1 MSTPAQPAPA
11 PAAPSAA
18 PQGEMNVSAFSAALA
33 ARPGD
38 AAPAAPISEEQQIEQ
53 QIKEQSAPKVEKP
66 ATEDKKPEEAP
77 KEKTPFD
84 DLPSEEV
91 EKPASEEKKPDE
103 PEVDTAN
110 WPKKQREAFAAA
122 RVKEKRLTEEL
133 SKAQEAAKQYQAQL
147 EEAKKTG
154 KPDEATLKELEE
166 LRQWRYSEEV
176 EASPEWKQAVA
187 DPLTKTFAS
196 LKEIAEAMNVDNE
209 ELLKATDEPLSWK
222 RNAAIHRL
230 FKAASEA
237 ADSPVD
243 PLEIQAAADAAIQE
257 ASKLPSFYAKMD
269 EMRAKAQETWQSLK
283 ARTEEQKAQQ
293 SKQSEADFLKAS
305 EHLLPQL
312 KSKWPSFFKDEAT
325 AKSVAEARIDT
336 TPEGQA
342 LQAQKAALFKP
353 ALTELMAARA
363 KIAEME
369 KTIAAWKG
377 SKAAVEDKAAT
388 SAKPDDGELDE
399 SAFAAALAKR

>member
-11 PAAPSAA
+11 AEPSAA

-38 AAPAAPISEEQQIEQ
+38 ASSAAPSSEEQQIEQ

-66 ATEDKKPEEAP
+66 ASEDKKPDEAP

-91 EKPASEEKKPDE
+91 EKPAAEEKKPDE

-122 RVKEKRLTEEL
+122 RVAQKRLTEEL
-133 SKAQEAAKQYQAQL
+133 SKAQEAIKQRDAAI

-196 LKEIAEAMNVDNE
+196 LKEIAEAMSVDNE

-230 FKAASEA
+230 FKAAAEA
-237 ADSPVD
+237 ADSPAD
-243 PLEIQAAADAAIQE
+243 SLEVQAAADAAIQE
-257 ASKLPSFYAKMD
+257 ANKLPSFYAKMD

-283 ARTEEQKAQQ
+283 ARTEEQKSQQ

-312 KSKWPSFFKDEAT
+312 KTKWPSFFKDEAT
-325 AKSVAEARIDT
+325 AKSVAEARIDA

-353 ALTELMAARA
+353 ALTELMSARA
-363 KIAEME
+363 KIAELE
-369 KTIAAWKG
+369 KAVAAWKG
-377 SKAAVEDKAAT
+377 SKAAVEDKVVT

>member
-1 MSTPAQPAPA
+1 MSTPAPA
-11 PAAPSAA
+11 PAAEPSAA

-38 AAPAAPISEEQQIEQ
+38 ASSAAPSSEEQQIEQ

-66 ATEDKKPEEAP
+66 ASEDKKPDEAP

-91 EKPASEEKKPDE
+91 EKPAAEEKKPDE

-122 RVKEKRLTEEL
+122 RVAQKRLTEEL
-133 SKAQEAAKQYQAQL
+133 SKAQEAIKQRDAAI

-176 EASPEWKQAVA
+176 EASPEWRQAVA
-187 DPLTKTFAS
+187 DPLTNTFAS
-196 LKEIAEAMNVDNE
+196 LKEIAEAMSVDNE

-230 FKAASEA
+230 FKAAAEA
-237 ADSPVD
+237 ADSPAD

-257 ASKLPSFYAKMD
+257 ANKLPSFYAKMD

-312 KSKWPSFFKDEAT
+312 KTKWPSFFKDEAT
-325 AKSVAEARIDT
+325 AKSVAEARIDA

-353 ALTELMAARA
+353 ALTELMSARA
-363 KIAEME
+363 KIAELE
-369 KTIAAWKG
+369 KAVAAWKG
-377 SKAAVEDKAAT
+377 SKAAVEDKVAT

>member
-11 PAAPSAA
+11 AEPSAA

-38 AAPAAPISEEQQIEQ
+38 ASSAAPSSEEQQIEQ
-53 QIKEQSAPKVEKP
+53 QIKEQSASKVEKP
-66 ATEDKKPEEAP
+66 APEDKKTDEAP

-91 EKPASEEKKPDE
+91 EKPAAEEKKPDE

-122 RVKEKRLTEEL
+122 RVAQKRLTEEL
-133 SKAQEAAKQYQAQL
+133 SKAQEAIKQRDAAI

-196 LKEIAEAMNVDNE
+196 LKEIAEAMSVDNE

-230 FKAASEA
+230 FKAAAEA
-237 ADSPVD
+237 ADSPAD

-257 ASKLPSFYAKMD
+257 ANKLPSFYAKMD

-283 ARTEEQKAQQ
+283 ARTEEQKSQQ

-312 KSKWPSFFKDEAT
+312 KTKWPSFFKDEAT
-325 AKSVAEARIDT
+325 AKSVAEARIDA

-353 ALTELMAARA
+353 ALTELMSARA
-363 KIAEME
+363 KIAELE
-369 KTIAAWKG
+369 KAVAAWKG
-377 SKAAVEDKAAT
+377 SKAAVEDKVAT

>member
-1 MSTPAQPAPA
+1 
-11 PAAPSAA
+11 
-18 PQGEMNVSAFSAALA
+18 MNTEGFSAALA

-38 AAPAAPISEEQQIEQ
+38 PVPVAPTSEEQQIEQ

-66 ATEDKKPEEAP
+66 AAEEDRPEEAP
-77 KEKTPFD
+77 KEKSPFD

-91 EKPASEEKKPDE
+91 EKPAAEEKKPDE
-103 PEVDTAN
+103 QEVDTAN

-122 RVKEKRLTEEL
+122 RVAQKRLTEEL
-133 SKAQEAAKQYQAQL
+133 SKAQEAIKQRDAAI

-196 LKEIAEAMNVDNE
+196 LKEIAEAMKVDNE

-230 FKAASEA
+230 FKAAAEA
-237 ADSPVD
+237 ADSPAD
-243 PLEIQAAADAAIQE
+243 PVEVQAAADAAIQE

-283 ARTEEQKAQQ
+283 ARTEEQKSQQ

-312 KSKWPSFFKDEAT
+312 KTKWPSFFKDEAT
-325 AKSVAEARIDT
+325 AKSVAEARIDA

-363 KIAEME
+363 KIAELE
-369 KTIAAWKG
+369 KAVAAWKG
-377 SKAAVEDKAAT
+377 SKAAVEDKVAT

>member
-11 PAAPSAA
+11 PAAPSEA

-38 AAPAAPISEEQQIEQ
+38 PAPTAPTSEEQQIEQ

-66 ATEDKKPEEAP
+66 TAEEKKPDEPA

-91 EKPASEEKKPDE
+91 EKPAAEEKKPDE
-103 PEVDTAN
+103 QEVDTAN

-122 RVKEKRLTEEL
+122 RVAQKRLTDEL
-133 SKAQEAAKQYQAQL
+133 SKAQEAIKQRDAAI

-166 LRQWRYSEEV
+166 LRQWRYSEDV
-176 EASPEWKQAVA
+176 KASPEWKTAIA
-187 DPLTKTFAS
+187 DPLSQTFSS
-196 LKEIAEAMNVDNE
+196 LKEIAESMNVDHE
-209 ELLKATDEPLSWK
+209 GLLKATDEPLAWK
-222 RNAAIHRL
+222 RNASIRRL
-230 FKAASEA
+230 FNAASEA
-237 ADSPVD
+237 TDSPLD
-243 PLEIQAAADAAIQE
+243 PLEVQAAADAAITE
-257 ASKLPSFYAKMD
+257 ANKLPSLYAKAE
-269 EMRAKAQETWQSLK
+269 EMETKAQETWQSLK
-283 ARTEEQKAQQ
+283 ASREQQKTEQ
-293 SKQSEADFLKAS
+293 SKASEADFVKAS

-312 KSKWPSFFKDEAT
+312 KAKWPSFFKDEAT
-325 AKSVAEARIDT
+325 AKSVAEARIDA

-363 KIAEME
+363 KIAELE
-369 KTIAAWKG
+369 KAVAAWRG
-377 SKAAVEDKAAT
+377 SRPEIDSKTPT
-388 SAKPDDGELDE
+388 STKPDDGEMDE
-399 SAFAAALAKR
+399 DGFARALAKK

>member
-1 MSTPAQPAPA
+1 MSTPAPA
-11 PAAPSAA
+11 PAAEPSAA

-38 AAPAAPISEEQQIEQ
+38 ASSAAPSSEEQQIEQ

-66 ATEDKKPEEAP
+66 ASEDKKPDEAP

-91 EKPASEEKKPDE
+91 EKPAAEEKKPDE

-122 RVKEKRLTEEL
+122 RVKERRLTEEL
-133 SKAQEAAKQYQAQL
+133 SKAQEAIKQRDAAI

-176 EASPEWKQAVA
+176 EASPEWRQAVA
-187 DPLTKTFAS
+187 DPLTNTFAS
-196 LKEIAEAMNVDNE
+196 LKEIAEAMSVDNE

-230 FKAASEA
+230 FKAAAEA
-237 ADSPVD
+237 ADSPAD

-257 ASKLPSFYAKMD
+257 ANKLPSFYAKMD

-283 ARTEEQKAQQ
+283 ARTEEQKSQQ

-312 KSKWPSFFKDEAT
+312 KTKWPSFFKDEAT
-325 AKSVAEARIDT
+325 AKSVAEARIDA

-353 ALTELMAARA
+353 ALTELMSARA
-363 KIAEME
+363 KIAELE
-369 KTIAAWKG
+369 KAVAAWKG
-377 SKAAVEDKAAT
+377 SKAAVEDKVAT